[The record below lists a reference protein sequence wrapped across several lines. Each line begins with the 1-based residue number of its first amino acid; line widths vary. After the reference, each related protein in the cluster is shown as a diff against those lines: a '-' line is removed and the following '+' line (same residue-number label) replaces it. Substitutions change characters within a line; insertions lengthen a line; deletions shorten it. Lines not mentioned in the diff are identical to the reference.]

1 MNIYFI
7 MLITLWVY
15 MTFWFLVSVE
25 KGRNDIADV
34 AWGLGFVVMAWVSFV
49 ITGQSGIRAILVN
62 SLVTLWGVRLAWFIH
77 GRNSGKPEDYR
88 YRKWRE
94 DWGKWFYFR
103 SYMQVFMLQGVLLF
117 LVSLPVVFVN
127 DSAGTTISFIDLAG
141 VIVWL
146 TGFVFEVV
154 GDAQLARFRRNPS
167 NKGKLIQTGLW
178 KYTRHPNYFGEVTQ
192 WWGIWIFTFAIG
204 KALIGL
210 IGPATITLLI
220 LFVSGNPLLEKKY
233 EGRADWEEYK
243 RKTSKFI
250 PMPVR
255 KF

>member
-7 MLITLWVY
+7 LLITLWVY
-15 MTFWFLVSVE
+15 MTFWFLMSVE
-25 KGRNDIADV
+25 QGRNDIADV

-49 ITGQSGIRAILVN
+49 ITGQSGIRAVLVN
-62 SLVTLWGVRLAWFIH
+62 SLVTIWGLRLAWFIH
-77 GRNSGKPEDYR
+77 RRNSGKPEDYR

-103 SYMQVFMLQGVLLF
+103 SYMQVFMLQGIFLF
-117 LVSLPVVFVN
+117 MISLPVIFVN
-127 DSAGTTISFIDLAG
+127 ESTDTPPGLVDLAG
-141 VIVWL
+141 IMVWL
-146 TGFVFEVV
+146 TGFFFEVV
-154 GDAQLARFRRNPS
+154 GDAQLSRFRRNPA

-192 WWGIWIFTFAIG
+192 WWGIWVFTIATD
-204 KALIGL
+204 KALMGL

-220 LFVSGNPLLEKKY
+220 LFVSGVPLLEKKY
-233 EGRADWEEYK
+233 DGRPDWEEYK
-243 RKTSKFI
+243 RKTSRFF

>member
-7 MLITLWVY
+7 LLITLWVY
-15 MTFWFLVSVE
+15 MTFWFLMSVE
-25 KGRNDIADV
+25 QGRNDIADV

-49 ITGQSGIRAILVN
+49 ITGQSGIRAVLVN
-62 SLVTLWGVRLAWFIH
+62 SLVTIWGLRLAWYIH
-77 GRNSGKPEDYR
+77 RRNSGKPEDYR

-103 SYMQVFMLQGVLLF
+103 SYMQVFMLQGIFLF
-117 LVSLPVVFVN
+117 MISLPVIFVN
-127 DSAGTTISFIDLAG
+127 ESTDTPPGLVDLAG
-141 VIVWL
+141 IMVWL
-146 TGFVFEVV
+146 TGFFFEVV
-154 GDAQLARFRRNPS
+154 GDAQLSRFRRNPA

-192 WWGIWIFTFAIG
+192 WWGIWVFTIATD
-204 KALIGL
+204 KALMGL

-220 LFVSGNPLLEKKY
+220 LFVSGVPLLEKKY
-233 EGRADWEEYK
+233 DGRPDWEEYK
-243 RKTSKFI
+243 RKTSRFF